1 MLPETQF
8 PFLAEKGHV
17 VSLVGG
23 GGKTTL
29 LYAFARH
36 CAAKGWR
43 VLVSTTT
50 HIRQPGENYAA
61 DEATL
66 ASLWAAGQYA
76 VAGVPAEQGKLT
88 ALPPEQ
94 LTCWMARADMVLLD
108 FCRKH
113 RCYSVKRGCESGNC
127 GLCTVLLDGKPVLSC
142 SVLAAR
148 VDGRSV
154 TTLEGLQEEAAE
166 FGAFIAEQG
175 AEQCGFCNPGF
186 IMNALAL
193 FREKPDPNEEE
204 IKEYLAGNLCRCSGY
219 EGQLRGI
226 QNFLAWK
233 KSKEAAQ

>member
-1 MLPETQF
+1 MLSETQF

-29 LYAFARH
+29 VYAFARH

-66 ASLWAAGQYA
+66 ASLWAAGRYA

-94 LTCWMARADMVLLD
+94 LTRWMAQADMVLLEAD
-108 FCRKH
+108 GA
-113 RCYSVKRGCESGNC
+113 KRMPCKVPAAHEP
-127 GLCTVLLDGKPVLSC
+127 VLLPESDIVLAVAGLSALGRPLREVC
-142 SVLAAR
+142 FRLDEACALLHTAPDAPLTPELLAALLASEAGGRKLVGERAFYAVLNQADDPARRALGETTRTILWERYHVQSVLMHFAR
-148 VDGRSV
+148 GER
-154 TTLEGLQEEAAE
+154 AE
-166 FGAFIAEQG
+166 
-175 AEQCGFCNPGF
+175 
-186 IMNALAL
+186 
-193 FREKPDPNEEE
+193 
-204 IKEYLAGNLCRCSGY
+204 
-219 EGQLRGI
+219 
-226 QNFLAWK
+226 
-233 KSKEAAQ
+233 